1 MIEYT
6 KYTLEGASAFLIV
19 VVAYKIYRMRC
30 NTTSKCCKESFNV
43 DLHND
48 GNNQRE
54 LIIGTPAIQQPINV

>member
-19 VVAYKIYRMRC
+19 VVSYKIYRMRC

-48 GNNQRE
+48 GYNQRE
-54 LIIGTPAIQQPINV
+54 LIIGSPAIQQPINV